1 MSLYLYTEKL
11 EDLFK
16 NTEIE
21 YTFVSFDPDYVIAHH
36 KNHKLY
42 YKDYDENN
50 LKSFVNKYNDCVV
63 SKYFWNINYC
73 KNINVENK
81 KLDENMPYV
90 DLNTYFAG
98 RSAMHIGCL
107 SIILELYKC
116 DDYISFVNDLVIDKN
131 VFTSFLC
138 SIDYVFPL
146 TNKFL
151 ALLEFIFDSSNIIDY
166 IFKNNR
172 AKYNYLQTKTI
183 LENIN
188 FDSINHASKYVFTLN
203 ISKGNKLLYIH
214 LLLELYQQPIDI
226 TEIVYISNAKKTEY
240 LGYYLLTFDVPQDLV
255 NLYIEVIK
263 LYYDKNGSVCYKI
276 VDNPNIETEF
286 RKNEKIIKDI
296 LQIKCDP

>member
-11 EDLFK
+11 EDLFR
-16 NTEIE
+16 NTDAK
-21 YTFVSFDPDYVIAHH
+21 YTFVVFDKDFIVASY

-42 YKDYDENN
+42 YKDYDESK
-50 LKSFVNKYNDCVV
+50 LKSFVGKYNNCVV

-81 KLDENMPYV
+81 TLEENMPYV

-98 RSAMHIGCL
+98 RSATYIGCL

-116 DDYISFVNDLVIDKN
+116 NDYIAFVNELVIDKN
-131 VFTSFLC
+131 VFISFLC
-138 SIDYVFPL
+138 NIDYVFPL

-151 ALLEFIFDSSNIIDY
+151 TLLEFIFDSTNIIDY
-166 IFKNNR
+166 IFKNNK
-172 AKYNYLQTKTI
+172 AKYDLTQTKTI

-188 FDSINHASKYVFTLN
+188 FDSINHASKYIFTLN
-203 ISKGNKLLYIH
+203 ISKGNKLLYIQ
-214 LLLELYQQPIDI
+214 LLIELYQQPIDI

-240 LGYYLLTFDVPQDLV
+240 LGYYLLTLDVPQEFV
-255 NLYIEVIK
+255 NLYIEIIK

-276 VDNPNIETEF
+276 VDNPSIETEF
-286 RKNEKIIKDI
+286 RKNEKIIKNI
-296 LQIKCDP
+296 LQIKCDR